1 MKYFIIAGEASGDL
15 HGAQLIAALKQ
26 CDPDAQIRFYGGDQM
41 EAAAGTAPLT
51 HYRDMAYMGFIEVA
65 KHLPT
70 ILGFL
75 AAARR
80 AIDEWQ
86 PDAVVLIDYP
96 SFNLKVAK
104 HARNAGRRVFY
115 FISPKVWA
123 WKQWRVKDIKRY
135 VNHMYSILPFEVE
148 FYRTHHYEVDYVGNP
163 TVTEIAHALGSMP
176 AREDFLAEHGLDA
189 GRPLIA
195 LVPGSRVKEIRDN
208 LPSMLAA
215 ASRHPHCQ
223 LAVAGAPNIDHSLY
237 AGLLQEAGV
246 SCPVV
251 SGATWALV
259 RHAQAAVVTSGTA
272 TLETALLG
280 TPQVACYRMNGSKW
294 VYRFYSHLIHG
305 KYVTLPNLIADEPV
319 IPELLMHHCTP
330 HSIDSHLA
338 PLLDEHSPERK
349 AMLAGYERMR
359 ARLGT
364 DDCAA
369 VAARSIVSLC
379 TA

>member
-26 CDPDAQIRFYGGDQM
+26 CDPDAQIRFFGGDQM
-41 EAAAGTAPLT
+41 ANAAGTTPLT

-75 AAARR
+75 GTARH

-104 HARNAGRRVFY
+104 HAHNTGHRVFY

-135 VNHMYSILPFEVE
+135 VDRMYSILPFEVE
-148 FYRTHHYEVDYVGNP
+148 FYRSHDYEVDYVGNP
-163 TVTEIAHALGSMP
+163 TVTEIAHALP
-176 AREDFLAEHGLDA
+176 TLPPREAFCAEQGLDA
-189 GRPLIA
+189 TRPLIA

-223 LAVAGAPNIDHSLY
+223 PAIAGAPTIDDSLY
-237 AGLLQEAGV
+237 AGLIHEAGV

-251 SGATWALV
+251 KGATWALV

-319 IPELLMHHCTP
+319 IPELLMYHCTP
-330 HSIDSHLA
+330 DSIDSHLT
-338 PLLDEHSPERK
+338 PLLDESSAERN
-349 AMLAGYERMR
+349 AMLAGYARMR
-359 ARLGT
+359 DRLGT
-364 DDCAA
+364 NDCAA
-369 VAARSIVSLC
+369 TAARSIVSRC
-379 TA
+379 TV